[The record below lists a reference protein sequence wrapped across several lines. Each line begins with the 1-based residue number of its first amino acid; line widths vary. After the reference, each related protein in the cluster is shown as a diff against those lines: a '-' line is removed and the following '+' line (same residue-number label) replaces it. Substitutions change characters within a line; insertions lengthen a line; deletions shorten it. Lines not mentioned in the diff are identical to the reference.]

1 MTPSDDDPVTLQ
13 EACDIVYRGT
23 IKVST
28 LRLMADRDQVQIF
41 KVGRRWFTTL
51 RSVRE
56 MKDRCPG
63 NRKVPASISTVN
75 ASNGLSETDRATSAL
90 VALRQT
96 TRALKRNS
104 PNTSLPNTSL
114 QRSRRQ

>member
-1 MTPSDDDPVTLQ
+1 VTPSEDDPVTLQ
-13 EACDIVYRGT
+13 EAVDIVYRGK

-28 LRLMADRDQVQIF
+28 LRLMADRDQVHIF

-63 NRKVPASISTVN
+63 NRKVPAYGSTRN
-75 ASNGLSETDRATSAL
+75 EANGLSEMDRASSAL
-90 VALRQT
+90 VALSQT
-96 TRALKRNS
+96 TRALKRS
-104 PNTSLPNTSL
+104 SRNT
-114 QRSRRQ
+114 